1 MGYDSDIIA
10 FKKKSLENIKE
21 VFPDSSFE
29 DLYSGYLVEL
39 IYPNT
44 WDISEDEKARW
55 IFSPRRG
62 IFNEFFSGNFGNGE
76 VRIID
81 KDTYLRFYNWIE
93 TKLKNTTLYDF
104 VENEKEEGYIDS
116 LIGTYKNM
124 RDKPVDFQTEFVV
137 FEHDW

>member
-10 FKKKSLENIKE
+10 FKKKSLENRKE

-29 DLYSGYLVEL
+29 DLYSGYLVDL

-44 WDISEDEKARW
+44 CDVSEDEKARW
-55 IFSPRRG
+55 ISSPRRG

-76 VRIID
+76 VKIID
-81 KDTYLRFYNWIE
+81 EDTYLRFYNWIE

-104 VENEKEEGYIDS
+104 IENEKEEGYIDS
-116 LIGTYKNM
+116 LLCTYKNM
-124 RDKPVDFQTEFVV
+124 RDKKIDFETEFVI